1 MMKPRVGVY
10 LSEHMAARLAAA
22 AKRPGATKSGLV
34 EAALERFLDSDDDIG
49 DAATVEGRLIG
60 LSRQLEDLDRGL
72 RIVNEAVALH
82 ARFHLAVTPPMPA
95 AAQRASC
102 ALGAERFN
110 EFAAQVGRRVDRGTP
125 LMRETMDRL
134 DATRPALSAGDSGQG
149 EPSRSPSTGYDPGQR
164 ASAALDDVSE
174 QSAAVREDGSNGGF
188 PGRTGRPLH

>member
-1 MMKPRVGVY
+1 MKPRVGVY
-10 LSEHMAARLAAA
+10 LSEYMAARLAAA

-34 EAALERFLDSDDDIG
+34 EAALDRFLGSEDDIG
-49 DAATVEGRLIG
+49 DTATVNGRLIG

-72 RIVNEAVALH
+72 RIVNETVALH

-110 EFAAQVGRRVDRGTP
+110 EFAAQVGRRVDLGRP
-125 LMRETMDRL
+125 LIMETINRHDTTSPPFSGRDL
-134 DATRPALSAGDSGQG
+134 GQG
-149 EPSRSPSTGYDPGQR
+149 ESPGTTSVGYEPGHR
-164 ASAALDDVSE
+164 ASTAVDGVSE
-174 QSAAVREDGSNGGF
+174 HSAAVREDGSNGGF